1 MLGRAGKAFYDS
13 NVLLYGFRGDA
24 GRVRTV
30 GELLNLRGTI
40 SVQVLNEMTNVCR
53 RKLAMSLQEIEI
65 VLQPLRT
72 LVNIVPVTLA
82 VHDRAFDL
90 LRRYN
95 LSVYDAVL
103 VAAALEAG
111 CSTLYSEDMQAGLV
125 VDGRLDIVNPFAA

>member
-1 MLGRAGKAFYDS
+1 MLGRAGRPFYDS
-13 NVLLYGFRGDA
+13 NVLLYGFRGDV
-24 GRVRTV
+24 GRIRTV
-30 GELLNLRGTI
+30 RELLSLRGTV

-53 RKLAMSLQEIEI
+53 RKLAMSLEEIEF

-82 VHDRAFDL
+82 AHDRAFDL

-103 VAAALEAG
+103 IAAALEAG
-111 CSTLYSEDMQAGLV
+111 CVTFYSEDMQDGLV
-125 VDGRLDIVNPFAA
+125 VDGRLTIVNPFAT